1 MRLAGLVIGAM
12 AMLAGTA
19 LAAEH
24 RLKLAHEVAVGSTQD
39 LAAKRYAEL
48 VRERTN
54 GEVVITVYPNSGLG
68 PAQQALNLMRG
79 GIIEIIQ
86 SGSTTF
92 NGLVG
97 ETAALELPFLF
108 QDSAHAYRVLDGKVG
123 QSILDLLEPH
133 GIKGLAFLE
142 NGWREVTNNRRPVR
156 SHEDIKGLKI
166 RTTPN
171 PFHIQA
177 FQLLGANPVPMAYA
191 ELYSALETGAV
202 DAQEHPLPVLWAA
215 KFHEVQKYLTLTHH
229 AYSPLILVM
238 NKPKY
243 ESLSVEHQRVLTETA
258 REVAGYQRDLNA
270 KQVAEIIAG
279 VKEAGMEVIEEID
292 TTGFRQIVEEPLRRS
307 FAEKHGMALLD
318 AIAAEKK
325 RPTAATVR
333 QPARARQAAAQASRI
348 VSASSPEAA

>member
-1 MRLAGLVIGAM
+1 MRLPGFVAGLA
-12 AMLAGTA
+12 AMLAAGTA
-19 LAAEH
+19 FAAEF
-24 RLKLAHEVAVGSTQD
+24 RFKLAHEVAVESTQH
-39 LAAKRYAEL
+39 AAATRFAQL
-48 VRERTN
+48 VKERTN
-54 GEVVITVYPNSGLG
+54 GAVAITVYPNSGLG

-79 GIIEIIQ
+79 GSVEIIQ

-108 QDSAHAYRVLDGKVG
+108 RDAAHAYRVLDGKVG
-123 QSILDLLEPH
+123 QGLLDKLDQH

-177 FQLLGANPVPMAYA
+177 FQLLGANPVPLAYA

-215 KFHEVQKYLTLTHH
+215 KFYEIQKYLTLTHH
-229 AYSPLILVM
+229 AYSPLLLVM

-243 ESLSVEHQRVLTETA
+243 EGLPAEYKTVLLEAA
-258 REVAGYQRDLNA
+258 REVANYQRDLNA

-279 VKEAGMEVIEEID
+279 LKKAGVEVIERID
-292 TTGFRQIVEEPLRRS
+292 TAGFQQVVEGPLRKS
-307 FAEKHGMALLD
+307 FAAKYGPELLD
-318 AIAAEKK
+318 AIAAEK
-325 RPTAATVR
+325 
-333 QPARARQAAAQASRI
+333 
-348 VSASSPEAA
+348 

>member
-1 MRLAGLVIGAM
+1 MKTIGFMAGFMAVLAS
-12 AMLAGTA
+12 TA
-19 LAAEH
+19 FAAEF
-24 RLKLAHEVAVGSTQD
+24 RFKLAHEVAVESTQH
-39 LAAKRYAEL
+39 AAATRFAQL
-48 VRERTN
+48 VKERTN
-54 GEVVITVYPNSGLG
+54 GGVAITVYPNSGLG
-68 PAQQALNLMRG
+68 PAQQALNLVRG
-79 GIIEIIQ
+79 GSVEIVQ

-108 QDSAHAYRVLDGKVG
+108 RDAGHAYRVLDGKVG
-123 QSILDLLEPH
+123 QDLLDKLDQH
-133 GIKGLAFLE
+133 GLKGLAFLE

-177 FQLLGANPVPMAYA
+177 FQLLGANPVPLAYA

-215 KFHEVQKYLTLTHH
+215 KFYEIQKYLTLTHH
-229 AYSPLILVM
+229 AYSPLLLVM

-243 ESLSVEHQRVLTETA
+243 EALPAEYKTVLLEAA
-258 REVAGYQRDLNA
+258 REVANYQRDLNA

-279 VKEAGMEVIEEID
+279 LKKAGVEVIEQID
-292 TTGFRQIVEEPLRRS
+292 TAGFQRLVEEPLRKT
-307 FAEKHGMALLD
+307 FAEKYGMDMLD
-318 AIAAEKK
+318 AIAAEK
-325 RPTAATVR
+325 
-333 QPARARQAAAQASRI
+333 
-348 VSASSPEAA
+348 